1 MSFQARL
8 EKDNSIK
15 YKEVVKTFRQ
25 FELFEEME
33 ILKQLV
39 NERNYVSTVYAYRL
53 KLADNSI
60 DTELFEQIANNR
72 YVFYKL
78 PALASMFGCRFDETD
93 LINAVICEDKRT
105 LKIVIQTDRLKTVI
119 AKTINGKP
127 FLFEMVERAVGCR
140 KYSVRTTFILNWC
153 DQFVKQGAQST
164 WYDTSNQLIWTVCR
178 YLEYLRCSYRITRR
192 KKTHLDNSS
201 SP

>member
-15 YKEVVKTFRQ
+15 YKEVVNTFRQ

-33 ILKQLV
+33 LIKQLF

-53 KLADNSI
+53 KLSDNSI

-72 YVFYKL
+72 YMFYKL
-78 PALASMFGCRFDETD
+78 PALARTFGCRFNESD
-93 LINAVICEDKRT
+93 LINAVICEDKRMV
-105 LKIVIQTDRLKTVI
+105 KVAIQTDNLKTVI
-119 AKTINGKP
+119 TETINGKP

-153 DQFVKQGAQST
+153 DQFVKHGAEST
-164 WYDTSNQLIWTVCR
+164 WYDTSNQLIWTICR
-178 YLEYLRCSYRITRR
+178 YLEFSRCSHRIIRR
-192 KKTHLDNSS
+192 KKTHLDNQI
-201 SP
+201 